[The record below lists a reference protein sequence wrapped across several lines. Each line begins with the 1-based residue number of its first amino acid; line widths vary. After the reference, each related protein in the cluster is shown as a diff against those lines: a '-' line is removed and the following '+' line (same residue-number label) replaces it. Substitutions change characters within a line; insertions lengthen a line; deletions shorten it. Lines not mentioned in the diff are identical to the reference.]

1 MTNSRKPQFKISDEV
16 MTITRTPNVAP
27 RAPEGLSARPV
38 RSSLDEEPLTRGAVL
53 PGFKVF
59 ADEETVI
66 RRARGDDGAAMFD
79 LVQETGSLDLN
90 SPYAYLMMGHWF
102 ADSSVVA
109 ERDGEMV
116 GFIVGFVPPRQ
127 PDTVFV
133 WQVGVAPSEKGRGLG
148 KKMIDALLDLPGP
161 QGGRPRYLEATVTPS
176 NTASEML
183 FRGTAKRHEA
193 SIRISELFPG
203 HWFPASQGGAETH
216 EPERLFRI
224 GPLSS
229 AP

>member
-1 MTNSRKPQFKISDEV
+1 
-16 MTITRTPNVAP
+16 MTISRTPTVAP

-38 RSSLDEEPLTRGAVL
+38 RTPLDEEPLTRGAVL
-53 PGFKVF
+53 PGFQVF
-59 ADEETVI
+59 ADEDTLI
-66 RRARGDDGAAMFD
+66 RRATGEDGAAMFD
-79 LVQETGSLDLN
+79 LVRDTGSLDVN

-109 ERDGEMV
+109 ERDGEIV

-161 QGGRPRYLEATVTPS
+161 QGRRPRYLEATVTPS

-203 HWFPASQGGAETH
+203 EWFPASQGGADTH

-224 GPLSS
+224 GPLAS
-229 AP
+229 AS